1 MRVRGRVMIGLL
13 IAAGALPA
21 SLYLLQ
27 HHEGMNVC
35 VMTDDWHR
43 DGASLKRS
51 PPLHEESFKQR
62 LNRYRPKEAGIM
74 GGQLLIEKFT
84 EV

>member
-1 MRVRGRVMIGLL
+1 VRVRGRVMIGLL

-35 VMTDDWHR
+35 VCVCMCVCVCVCVCCVYICVYVRVT
-43 DGASLKRS
+43 
-51 PPLHEESFKQR
+51 PL
-62 LNRYRPKEAGIM
+62 
-74 GGQLLIEKFT
+74 
-84 EV
+84 